1 MKKHLPRK
9 LNKVMSVLLSGVLLL
24 SLSGCGEA
32 ALDELVPPETP
43 TYNAYVPNTADVI
56 RGDLERKF
64 EQRLDLLGYERIRYR
79 FTQAQFAEL
88 YGTYQLEV
96 EKIHVNVGDQVHAG
110 DLMVSFHS
118 KVLDEQITTNE
129 KKITEARLS
138 IEHLRNLEAIDPSQ
152 NYSDEVKRLE
162 REISVAQLYISDVND
177 TYRKL
182 NIYADVDGHVSD
194 IDGSLQDGFVMPD
207 TDLVLVDIDD
217 GIYKMEKP
225 EYYTFNVGETYT
237 ANTRY
242 SECQVEVIEMPEG
255 GSATNVYFRPV
266 GREGEILEKNL
277 MLNFELPVLKDACY
291 VNRQAVYEK
300 NGQYFV
306 YVVKD
311 DGMREAHYITKGE
324 QYGNYLV
331 VKDGLEGGEKVE
343 LP

>member
-1 MKKHLPRK
+1 MKKHFPRK
-9 LNKVMSVLLSGVLLL
+9 LNKLVTAMLSGVLLL
-24 SLSGCGEA
+24 SLTGCGDA
-32 ALDELVPPETP
+32 AEDSLVPPETP

-79 FTQAQFAEL
+79 FTQAQFSEL

-96 EKIHVNVGDQVHAG
+96 EKIHVNVGDPVHAG

-118 KVLDEQITTNE
+118 KVLDDQITENE

-138 IEHLRNLEAIDPSQ
+138 IEHLKNLESIDPSR
-152 NYSDEVKRLE
+152 DHTEEIRRLE
-162 REISVAQLYISDVND
+162 REINVAELYISDVND

-225 EYYTFNVGETYT
+225 EYYTFKTGETYT
-237 ANTRY
+237 ATTRY
-242 SECQVEVIEMPEG
+242 SECQVEVIDMPEG
-255 GSATNVYFRPV
+255 GSATSIYFRPV

-277 MLNFELPVLKDACY
+277 MLNFELPALKDACY
-291 VNRQAVYEK
+291 VNRQAVFEK
-300 NGQYFV
+300 SDKYFV

-311 DGMREAHYITKGE
+311 DGMREARYITPGE
-324 QYGNYLV
+324 QYGNYLI